1 MTAAR
6 DRAPAHSLGGGMTEI
21 GTAIVCP
28 LAAEL
33 AGLLAVTAGRRA
45 LRVHR
50 RDGRRLK
57 VTLGRLGN
65 EEVALAATGD
75 GPAAAAAGLEA
86 LAGAL
91 RPRRL
96 LVLGVAG
103 GLTPGLARGTLVA
116 ARQVL
121 AGDGG
126 EPPSHPP
133 DERWLAQ
140 ALRGGAV
147 AGTAISTARILA
159 EPRAKQAA
167 LRTLP
172 AVDLA
177 AASAELSAST
187 GGASPAAIP
196 VAIVDLESAAY
207 ARVAARLSMPYLV
220 VRSVLDAAEETL
232 PLDFETCRGASG
244 GVSQAHVVL
253 RALAHPGAVADL
265 WRLRSRVKAASAR
278 LAALAMLLAGGPARG
293 AVTATA
299 GAATAATA
307 ATAAGAATTT
317 GDATTATGGAAA
329 APGGAAAATGGAAA
343 APGGAPTTTI
353 GAFPGGAARA
363 PESATAA
370 VAGGRRA

>member
-1 MTAAR
+1 
-6 DRAPAHSLGGGMTEI
+6 
-21 GTAIVCP
+21 
-28 LAAEL
+28 
-33 AGLLAVTAGRRA
+33 
-45 LRVHR
+45 
-50 RDGRRLK
+50 
-57 VTLGRLGN
+57 
-65 EEVALAATGD
+65 
-75 GPAAAAAGLEA
+75 
-86 LAGAL
+86 
-91 RPRRL
+91 
-96 LVLGVAG
+96 VLGVAG

-253 RALAHPGAVADL
+253 RALAHPG
-265 WRLRSRVKAASAR
+265 
-278 LAALAMLLAGGPARG
+278 GGPAARAGRRSRRAARPARRRAGRRWRCRSRSSPRLGCGQAHDRG
-293 AVTATA
+293 PLSSRCLRGERA
-299 GAATAATA
+299 
-307 ATAAGAATTT
+307 
-317 GDATTATGGAAA
+317 DDGGAD
-329 APGGAAAATGGAAA
+329 PGHPGA
-343 APGGAPTTTI
+343 
-353 GAFPGGAARA
+353 
-363 PESATAA
+363 SA
-370 VAGGRRA
+370 